1 MRVSLR
7 NQKFNFGENCF
18 DLLRLLSALHVMT
31 QHIFRH
37 VAHIETSAAFN
48 WWSGVVVLFCISG
61 FLIPASMERS
71 KGVGEFLKKRV
82 FRIIPSL
89 WICIIVGVVVAAA
102 FCGFVYNETFLHW
115 FLGQL
120 CFIRDFPQPDF
131 ISSFGVGNFQGSLW
145 TMIYTVQFYI
155 ITAFIY
161 RLLKNRKIGV
171 WIAVWVFS
179 LALNLV
185 TPHIQSIVSVE
196 VKNIISHTCL
206 PFFYIYF
213 TGWFIY
219 RWREK
224 IVPFLSRIKILLI
237 LLIIARGIWIMHG
250 AVRIGEY
257 QDMIIVLLLVML
269 TIGAGYSFGKLRFKI
284 DLSYGLY
291 LYHMIVVDVF
301 VQMGWT
307 DEIWYVLGV
316 YAVSAVVAFVS
327 YYLVDDTIAKLT
339 KGKKQKKQPP
349 KAPVPPKAPPQPA
362 RVPAVSI
369 AADESD
375 F

>member
-1 MRVSLR
+1 
-7 NQKFNFGENCF
+7 
-18 DLLRLLSALHVMT
+18 
-31 QHIFRH
+31 
-37 VAHIETSAAFN
+37 
-48 WWSGVVVLFCISG
+48 VVLFCISG

>member
-1 MRVSLR
+1 MRVSLKNR
-7 NQKFNFGENCF
+7 KFDFGENCF

-37 VAHIETSAAFN
+37 IAHIETSAAFN

-89 WICIIVGVVVAAA
+89 WICIIVGVIVAAA
-102 FCGFVYNETFLHW
+102 FCGFVYNDVFLKW
-115 FLGQL
+115 FIGQL

-155 ITAFIY
+155 ITALIY
-161 RLLKNRKIGV
+161 KLLKNRKIGV
-171 WIAVWVFS
+171 WIAVWIFT
-179 LALNLV
+179 LAINLA
-185 TPHIQSIVSVE
+185 TPFIQSSVSVE

-237 LLIIARGIWIMHG
+237 LLIIGRGIWIMNG
-250 AVRIGEY
+250 APRIGEY
-257 QDMIIVLLLVML
+257 QDMIIVLLLTML

-307 DEIWYVLGV
+307 DEVWYVLGV

-339 KGKKQKKQPP
+339 KGKKPKTPKQEKIKPP
-349 KAPVPPKAPPQPA
+349 KEPPRKA
-362 RVPAVSI
+362 RVPVATGVVE
-369 AADESD
+369 DSD